1 MYRFVRMTRSEE
13 SIERSTNTDTHS
25 FFIYCA
31 MKKCTKKLNFVD
43 EEFLPNL
50 EKQKEF
56 ILNTFD
62 FEQVVKVMSTPIK
75 KDYLTGIYD
84 VWKIYNKTGFSIPT
98 TDALKELAI
107 SLMNSAIKSNDS
119 IYIIASGPFKVT
131 KIYGR
136 LTLDFR
142 VTSGSYD

>member
-1 MYRFVRMTRSEE
+1 
-13 SIERSTNTDTHS
+13 
-25 FFIYCA
+25 
-31 MKKCTKKLNFVD
+31 MKKCTKKLNFID

-62 FEQVVKVMSTPIK
+62 FEQVAKVMSTPIK
-75 KDYLTGIYD
+75 KDYFTGRYD
-84 VWKIYNKTGFSIPT
+84 VWKISNKMGFSIPT
-98 TDALKELAI
+98 IEDLKDLAI
-107 SLMNSAIKSNDS
+107 SLMNSAIKAEDS

-136 LTLDFR
+136 LILDFR